1 MFVHIIIF
9 YIVLHCKT
17 KKENIMKV
25 FKKMS
30 DDTYYG
36 FDSFW
41 EYIDYMIT
49 YIIFFPVGVVC
60 GIGAVWLLLKLF
72 DGVLDALIELG
83 SRPVN

>member
-1 MFVHIIIF
+1 
-9 YIVLHCKT
+9 
-17 KKENIMKV
+17 MKV

-36 FDSFW
+36 FDSFGD
-41 EYIDYMIT
+41 YVSYMIT

-72 DGVLDALIELG
+72 DGILDELIEIG
-83 SRPVN
+83 SYPVN

>member
-1 MFVHIIIF
+1 MFLVIL
-9 YIVLHCKT
+9 YSKTKKRKTKKRKT

-41 EYIDYMIT
+41 DYVDYKIT
-49 YIIFFPVGVVC
+49 YIIY
-60 GIGAVWLLLKLF
+60 
-72 DGVLDALIELG
+72 
-83 SRPVN
+83 

>member
-1 MFVHIIIF
+1 MHISF
-9 YIVLHCKT
+9 DFRNFAVQNK

-41 EYIDYMIT
+41 EYVDYMIT
-49 YIIFFPVGVVC
+49 YIIFFPVGVAC

-72 DGVLDALIELG
+72 NGVLDALIELG

>member
-1 MFVHIIIF
+1 
-9 YIVLHCKT
+9 
-17 KKENIMKV
+17 MKV

-41 EYIDYMIT
+41 DYLDYMIT

-60 GIGAVWLLLKLF
+60 GIGAVWVLF
-72 DGVLDALIELG
+72 KVFEYLVDQMYVIGNIQI
-83 SRPVN
+83 NQ